1 MSHISYISTAREA
14 RNRRKK
20 RKYRRVIT
28 KKMNTVELKSLL
40 ENKRRRGK
48 MGPDDK
54 IEREQLLRE
63 IKKLENYI
71 PA

>member
-1 MSHISYISTAREA
+1 MSHITYISTAREA

-20 RKYRRVIT
+20 RKYRRVMT
-28 KKMNTVELKSLL
+28 NKMNTVELKSLL

-48 MGPDDK
+48 MGQDDK

-63 IKKLENYI
+63 IKKIENYI
-71 PA
+71 PT